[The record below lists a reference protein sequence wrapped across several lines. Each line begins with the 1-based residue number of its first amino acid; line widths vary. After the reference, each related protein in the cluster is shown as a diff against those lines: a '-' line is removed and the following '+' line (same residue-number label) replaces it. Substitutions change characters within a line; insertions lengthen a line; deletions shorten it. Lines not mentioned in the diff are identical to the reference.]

1 MTSSFGTLPDGD
13 AVTCVQ
19 ISAGRL
25 RATILSWGATL
36 QDLRF
41 DLADNRSDIPLVLG
55 FDSMDDYLVH
65 GRFHGAIVGR
75 VINRIGGAS
84 AVIDGRHRRL
94 DSNSDGGHTL
104 HGGSD
109 GFGARNWQIVDASRA
124 HASFGLIDP
133 HGQMGFPGTVSATC
147 TYSVFERGNHAVLR
161 VELAATTD
169 APTLVNLG
177 HHSYFCLD
185 YSGDV
190 RKHHLRIDADR
201 YLPCDEIALPTGDVA
216 MVDGTGFDF
225 RTPRPVAGTFDH
237 NFCLA
242 DQRRDLASVAQLSSP
257 RSSLSMQISTTEPGL
272 QLYTGHGLSGGGT
285 GHGSHGNGPFAGI
298 CLEPQSW
305 PDAPNN
311 ASFPSIDLAP
321 GERYEQISEF
331 AFTQS

>member
-65 GRFHGAIVGR
+65 SRFHGATVGR

-109 GFGARNWQIVDASRA
+109 GFGARNWQIVDAGRA

-185 YSGDV
+185 DSGDI

-201 YLPCDEIALPTGDVA
+201 YLPCDETALPTGDVA

-225 RTPRPVAGTFDH
+225 RTSRPVAGTFDH

-257 RSSLSMQISTTEPGL
+257 RSSLSMQINTTEPGL

-331 AFTQS
+331 AFTQC

>member
-65 GRFHGAIVGR
+65 SRFHGATVGR

-109 GFGARNWQIVDASRA
+109 GFGARNWQIVDAGRA

-185 YSGDV
+185 DSGDI

-201 YLPCDEIALPTGDVA
+201 YLPCDETALPTGDVA

-257 RSSLSMQISTTEPGL
+257 RSSLSMQINTTEPGL

-331 AFTQS
+331 AFTQC

>member
-65 GRFHGAIVGR
+65 GRFHGATVGR

-185 YSGDV
+185 DSGDV

-201 YLPCDEIALPTGDVA
+201 YLPCDETALPTGDVA

-257 RSSLSMQISTTEPGL
+257 RSSLSMQINTTEPGL

-285 GHGSHGNGPFAGI
+285 GHGSHGNSPFAGI

>member
-65 GRFHGAIVGR
+65 SRFHGATVGR

-109 GFGARNWQIVDASRA
+109 GFGARNWQIVDAGRA

-185 YSGDV
+185 DSGDV
-190 RKHHLRIDADR
+190 RKHQLRIDADR
-201 YLPCDEIALPTGDVA
+201 YLPCDETALPTGDVA

-225 RTPRPVAGTFDH
+225 RTSRPVAGTFDH

-242 DQRRDLASVAQLSSP
+242 DQRRDLAPVAQLSSP
-257 RSSLSMQISTTEPGL
+257 RSGLSMQISTTEPGL

-285 GHGSHGNGPFAGI
+285 AHGSHGNGPFAGI

>member
-65 GRFHGAIVGR
+65 SRFHGATVGR

-109 GFGARNWQIVDASRA
+109 GFGARNWQIVDAGRA

-185 YSGDV
+185 DSGDV

-201 YLPCDEIALPTGDVA
+201 YLPCDETALPTGDVA

-225 RTPRPVAGTFDH
+225 RTSRPVAGTFDH

-242 DQRRDLASVAQLSSP
+242 DQRRDLAPVAQLSSP
-257 RSSLSMQISTTEPGL
+257 RSGLSMQISTTEPGL

>member
-55 FDSMDDYLVH
+55 FDSMDEYLVH
-65 GRFHGAIVGR
+65 SRFHGATVGR

-124 HASFGLIDP
+124 NASFGLIDP

-185 YSGDV
+185 DSGDI
-190 RKHHLRIDADR
+190 RKHHLRIDSDR
-201 YLPCDEIALPTGDVA
+201 YLPCDETALPTGDVA

-242 DQRRDLASVAQLSSP
+242 DQRRDLAPVAQLSSP
-257 RSSLSMQISTTEPGL
+257 RSGLSMQISTTEPGL
-272 QLYTGHGLSGGGT
+272 QLYTGHGLNGGGT

>member
-124 HASFGLIDP
+124 NASFGLIDP
-133 HGQMGFPGTVSATC
+133 HGQMGFPGAVSATC

-185 YSGDV
+185 DSGDV

-201 YLPCDEIALPTGDVA
+201 YLPCDETALPTGDVA